1 MLWLSGL
8 AVLLGY
14 LLGSF
19 PTAYLVVRRVTN
31 GAVDIR
37 RAGDGNAGANNVN
50 RICGRRWAILVAAVD
65 IAKGVAAVSAFNLFS
80 HLVNPAAGD
89 SALSSS
95 GAWIPAFAGMTG
107 GIPGMTGGIPGMT
120 GAPLATVFAL
130 TPAGMLAGAA
140 TMAGQIWPVWLKFHG
155 GRGAATALGVTGAA
169 LPVPVALMALPC
181 AVLLL
186 LTRSTIIAL
195 PFIYLTSAV
204 VARAIFGVG
213 WGTVAYCLGVF
224 IAVGAVHFWG
234 VRARRPAAK
243 SPLP

>member
-1 MLWLSGL
+1 MLWLSGA

-14 LLGSF
+14 LLGSI
-19 PTAYLVVRRVTN
+19 PTAYLVVRCVTK

-50 RICGRRWAILVAAVD
+50 RICGRRWAILVGAVD
-65 IAKGVAAVSAFNLFS
+65 IAKGVVTVLIFNLLSNLVSSPPAGNHFS
-80 HLVNPAAGD
+80 LP
-89 SALSSS
+89 
-95 GAWIPAFAGMTG
+95 
-107 GIPGMTGGIPGMT
+107 
-120 GAPLATVFAL
+120 APLVPAFAL
-130 TPAGMLAGAA
+130 TPAGMLAGGAA
-140 TMAGQIWPVWLKFHG
+140 MAGQIWPVWLKFHG
-155 GRGAATALGVTGAA
+155 GRGAATALGITGAA

-181 AVLLL
+181 LVLLL

-204 VARAIFGVG
+204 VARAFFGVG
-213 WGTVAYCLGVF
+213 WATVAYCLGVF